1 MSLQKN
7 IGQTERNDIFQTVTA
22 EKCVNFGLN
31 CRTREDSA
39 YQRGMDQQH
48 LPGHE
53 PAGADEALFW
63 AQERQHSRT
72 NTLETAW
79 SAEYPAAV
87 GEDLR
92 QKPLE
97 ISGRSAGPSSGC
109 SFLRRL

>member
-1 MSLQKN
+1 ME
-7 IGQTERNDIFQTVTA
+7 QTERNDIFQIVTA

-63 AQERQHSRT
+63 AQERQRGGAT
-72 NTLETAW
+72 AMETAW

-92 QKPLE
+92 QRLLE
-97 ISGRSAGPSSGC
+97 ISGRSVGPSSGG